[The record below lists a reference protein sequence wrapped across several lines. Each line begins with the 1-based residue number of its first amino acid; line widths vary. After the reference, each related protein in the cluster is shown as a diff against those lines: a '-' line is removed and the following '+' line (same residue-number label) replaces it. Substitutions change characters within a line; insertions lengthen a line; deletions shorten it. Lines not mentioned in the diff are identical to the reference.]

1 MIALAEELGQSV
13 GLPEACRQL
22 NVPRSAVYRARQPQ
36 TEPAPRPKP
45 ARALSEA
52 ERQEVREV
60 LNSERFQDSSPYEVY
75 GTLLDDDQIYLCS
88 ISTMYRILAAHEE
101 VRERRRQLR
110 HPEAAKP
117 QLVAKKPGQV
127 WSWDITKLPG
137 PTKWTHYYLYV
148 IIDLFSR
155 YAVGWLIAEGE
166 SAALAEALIAQTC
179 AKEGIAR
186 EQLTLHADRG
196 SPMRAKVVAELLAD
210 LGVTQSHSRPY
221 TPDDNAFSEAQF
233 KTLKYRPDF
242 PERFDSQAAARE
254 WARAFFHWY
263 HHQHRHTA
271 LGLLTPATVH
281 RGLTEQVQQK
291 RQQVLDQAYQ
301 AHPERFVR
309 GRPTPPQ
316 PPTEVWIN
324 QPQVQSEADT
334 QSSEPNQPSKPGQV
348 ATPAGSVPDPQP
360 ESRVTAGQAQR
371 SLDPGEDRARLAQ
384 GVVTAPPELLVRV

>member
-1 MIALAEELGQSV
+1 MIALAEALGQII

-22 NVPRSAVYRARQPQ
+22 NMPRSAVYRARQPQ
-36 TEPAPRPKP
+36 RERALRPKP
-45 ARALSEA
+45 GRALSDA
-52 ERQEVREV
+52 EQQEVRDV
-60 LNSERFQDSSPYEVY
+60 LNSERFQDYSPYEVY
-75 GTLLDDDQIYLCS
+75 GTLLDDDQTYLCS

-117 QLVAKKPGQV
+117 ELVAKKPGEI

-137 PTKWTHYYLYV
+137 PAKWTHYYLYV
-148 IIDLFSR
+148 IIDVFSR
-155 YAVGWLIAEGE
+155 YIVGWLIADHE
-166 SAALAEALIAQTC
+166 SAALAEELIAQTC
-179 AKEGIAR
+179 VKEGIER

-196 SPMRAKVVAELLAD
+196 SPMRSKVVAELLAD
-210 LGVTQSHSRPY
+210 LGVTKSHSRPY
-221 TPDDNAFSEAQF
+221 TPDDNAISEAQF

-242 PERFDSQAAARE
+242 PERFASLQAARE
-254 WARAFFHWY
+254 WVRLFMRWY
-263 HHQHRHTA
+263 NYFHRHTA
-271 LGLLTPATVH
+271 LGLLTPAIVH
-281 RGLTEQVQQK
+281 RGQAEQVQQK

-301 AHPERFVR
+301 THPERFVR

-324 QPQVQSEADT
+324 RPQVQSEAET
-334 QSSEPNQPSKPGQV
+334 QSSEPNQHSAPGQV

-360 ESRVTAGQAQR
+360 GSRVTVGQAQR

-384 GVVTAPPELLVRV
+384 GVVTAPPDLPVRV